1 MYYLYFDAESGN
13 IIKCTNE
20 LSPEDSNEYIEI
32 DEETYINFVSGAI
45 NILSYYVLPGKTKGT
60 FDLTETTDKLDFDI
74 ARSIHE
80 FPKTK
85 SKLVKEN
92 VFYII
97 QNLKKK
103 EWQARAKLTD
113 QYIKFLNHYIK
124 INKTQKIYVTEENN
138 PNVLLDIL
146 EIPME
151 NFLKSKTFVIKK
163 EDTNIID
170 RNDISLYC
178 YVKHEDYYHRIIGQ

>member
-1 MYYLYFDAESGN
+1 MYYLYFDAES
-13 IIKCTNE
+13 
-20 LSPEDSNEYIEI
+20 
-32 DEETYINFVSGAI
+32 
-45 NILSYYVLPGKTKGT
+45 T
-60 FDLTETTDKLDFDI
+60 FELTETTNKLDFDI

-138 PNVLLDIL
+138 PNGLPVVIRNKYLTSGGYSGNVYNINDSGTDSTVVVYSIL
-146 EIPME
+146 Y
-151 NFLKSKTFVIKK
+151 F
-163 EDTNIID
+163 II
-170 RNDISLYC
+170 
-178 YVKHEDYYHRIIGQ
+178 